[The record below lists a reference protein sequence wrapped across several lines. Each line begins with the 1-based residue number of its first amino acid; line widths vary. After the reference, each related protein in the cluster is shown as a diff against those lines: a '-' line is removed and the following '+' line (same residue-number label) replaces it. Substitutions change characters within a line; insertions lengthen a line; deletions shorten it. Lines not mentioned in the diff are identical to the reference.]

1 MSLQIKNLS
10 VVTANKTVVK
20 NVSLEV
26 KPKLISVIMGPN
38 GSGKS
43 SLANALAGHPKY
55 TVTTGKIFLDATDIT
70 KFSPEKKAKAGLFLS
85 LQHPPAIPG
94 VSVANFLRL
103 AVGAALGQPQNPQE
117 FYKKL
122 ATKLKE
128 LNMNIDFARR
138 HVHVGFSGGEK
149 KRLEILQLLM
159 IKPKYAILDEIDS
172 GLDVDALKVVAEGI
186 VAAKKTGTGLLLIT
200 HYNRLLKYVKPD
212 LVSVMTD
219 GRIIKTGSAQLALEI
234 EKNGY
239 LSFHHA
245 LRGSK

>member
-1 MSLQIKNLS
+1 MSLIIKNLS
-10 VVTANKTVVK
+10 VTTADKNVVK

-55 TVTTGKIFLDATDIT
+55 EVMSGKIILDKTDLT
-70 KFSPEKKAKAGLFLS
+70 KLSPEKKAKAGLFLS
-85 LQHPPAIPG
+85 MQNPPAIAG

-103 AVGAALGQPQNPQE
+103 AVGAMTGKPQNPQE

-122 ATKLKE
+122 LTKLDE
-128 LNMNIDFARR
+128 LKMSHDFARR

-149 KRLEILQLLM
+149 KRLEILQLLLL
-159 IKPKYAILDEIDS
+159 KPKYAILDEIDS
-172 GLDVDALKVVAEGI
+172 GLDVDALKI
-186 VAAKKTGTGLLLIT
+186 VAKGIADAREAGTGILVIT
-200 HYNRLLKYVKPD
+200 HYNRLLKYLKPD
-212 LVSVMTD
+212 AVSVMSN
-219 GRIIKTGSAQLALEI
+219 GKIIKTGTAKLAQEV

-239 LSFHHA
+239 LSF
-245 LRGSK
+245 RTK